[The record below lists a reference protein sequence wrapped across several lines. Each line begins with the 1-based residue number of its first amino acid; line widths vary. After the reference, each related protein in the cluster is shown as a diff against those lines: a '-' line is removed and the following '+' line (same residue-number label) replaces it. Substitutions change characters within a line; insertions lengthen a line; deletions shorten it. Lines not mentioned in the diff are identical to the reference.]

1 MVSFVCGIKFTY
13 DRLFIVHLF
22 SVASN
27 AFGKVESVGHV
38 HIVGPSVKGGK
49 CPLFQSRP
57 ETEMLIMTGDPFSLS
72 FRIIGEPKPKCK
84 EIVVHSFIVE

>member
-1 MVSFVCGIKFTY
+1 MERILGEFFFL
-13 DRLFIVHLF
+13 LFHDGPCSRMLLIINHF

-72 FRIIGEPKPKCK
+72 FRIIGEPKPKC
-84 EIVVHSFIVE
+84 